1 METSS
6 GSNSYEKKSFW
17 SGLWKLKVTGKVR
30 HFMWKAC
37 SDSLPTKQNL
47 NKWIILKEDVCQ
59 LCQHDSQQSETTLHV
74 LWECEVIR
82 PVWTNYFGYVN
93 AVKASSGSNADLVS
107 LIKTQP
113 HLLDIFSVISWL
125 LWNQRNKIRVVDS
138 VHPMDSIILEAE
150 IFLAL
155 HEKSRATRVKKI
167 QRVKKKIGNHQMKI
181 AIKQISMVLYLR
193 RNGKLVLELWF
204 VIIEVK
210 LWPLSLKKYKNPPRC
225 SLCKCWQKKEQ
236 SYLLK
241 NLVLVSLLLKATW
254 RLTLMPYREAI

>member
-37 SDSLPTKQNL
+37 PDSLPTKQNL

-113 HLLDIFSVISWL
+113 HLLDIFAVISWL
-125 LWNQRNKIRVVDS
+125 LWNQINKIRVVDS
-138 VHPMDSIILEAE
+138 VHPWIVSFLRQKFFWLCTRKAGILGW
-150 IFLAL
+150 
-155 HEKSRATRVKKI
+155 KKFKGS
-167 QRVKKKIGNHQMKI
+167 KKKLETTKW
-181 AIKQISMVLYLR
+181 
-193 RNGKLVLELWF
+193 KLLWNKF
-204 VIIEVK
+204 RWCYIWEGMGS
-210 LWPLSLKKYKNPPRC
+210 WYWCCGS
-225 SLCKCWQKKEQ
+225 
-236 SYLLK
+236 
-241 NLVLVSLLLKATW
+241 
-254 RLTLMPYREAI
+254 

>member
-82 PVWTNYFGYVN
+82 PVWTYYFGYVN

-155 HEKSRATRVKKI
+155 HEKSRDTRVKKI
-167 QRVKKKIGNHQMKI
+167 QRVKKKIGNHQMRNCYKTNFDGAIFEKEWEAGIGVVVRNHRGEVMASLSEKI
-181 AIKQISMVLYLR
+181 
-193 RNGKLVLELWF
+193 
-204 VIIEVK
+204 
-210 LWPLSLKKYKNPPRC
+210 
-225 SLCKCWQKKEQ
+225 QKP
-236 SYLLK
+236 SS
-241 NLVLVSLLLKATW
+241 VF
-254 RLTLMPYREAI
+254 TL